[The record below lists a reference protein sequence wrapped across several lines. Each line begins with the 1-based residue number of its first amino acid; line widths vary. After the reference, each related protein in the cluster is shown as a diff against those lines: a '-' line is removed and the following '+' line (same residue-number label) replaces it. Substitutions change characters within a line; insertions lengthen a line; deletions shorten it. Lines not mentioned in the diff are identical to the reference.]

1 MNIFSD
7 VFSNIVSEMGLWI
20 KLYHYLCLSRYS
32 INKGMKAKTREWL
45 LAFLAGFLATV
56 LGIVFTFGT
65 SALLERRQRAADR
78 RTSALMVMGSI
89 ESFARQLEESA
100 DNLARLDT
108 VISWMLSVPV
118 EQLDQVPPEM
128 LSSTLLSLN
137 LPVLSHDTSAENIFS
152 SSVDTWRNLGSFQFI
167 DNVGTCFRNINQM
180 ESTWNEW
187 AEGNSQFFFQA
198 YRSVSASSSNPVA
211 AVLRDPQMRS
221 RFLQIHNSRSWMR
234 YFASD
239 CRHRNRINMELI
251 GIKEQELERFLET
264 RPIHLDEPAPGMRDF
279 NAPLIPRD
287 SIVTMSSFDAAIR

>member
-128 LSSTLLSLN
+128 LSSTLLSL
-137 LPVLSHDTSAENIFS
+137 SFHTTHRRKTSFPAAWIPGGIWAVS
-152 SSVDTWRNLGSFQFI
+152 SSSTTWALASETSIRW
-167 DNVGTCFRNINQM
+167 NQ
-180 ESTWNEW
+180 
-187 AEGNSQFFFQA
+187 
-198 YRSVSASSSNPVA
+198 
-211 AVLRDPQMRS
+211 
-221 RFLQIHNSRSWMR
+221 
-234 YFASD
+234 
-239 CRHRNRINMELI
+239 
-251 GIKEQELERFLET
+251 
-264 RPIHLDEPAPGMRDF
+264 PGMNGRK
-279 NAPLIPRD
+279 AIR
-287 SIVTMSSFDAAIR
+287 SSFSKPIVRCPPVHPTR